1 MRKKS
6 VLSTLPT
13 PNRSLAIQNIPT
25 MADGGG
31 DKGASEE
38 IAESLRK
45 MAKIVNNLSA
55 RADCEPFREPV
66 DWKALELYDY
76 PKIIKKMMDLGSI
89 KQKLEK
95 GTYSDAAECA
105 DDVRLVWKNCMN
117 YNADGSDFYRLG
129 DSYSKRFE
137 ERFQKLV
144 DEFGEDVI
152 CGNIATQAAPPSK
165 KKSRSSPLP
174 NSSSTK
180 KHKSDKK
187 SFDPK
192 GIIPLDVKTR
202 FAARLQRLSGM
213 ELGHVL
219 SVIDEKCPEA
229 LEEPPEDQLRSD
241 AQRVTKRHNYAL
253 DEFDGGSQIE
263 IDIDSIPSHIF
274 GELDLY
280 VKEQVSGRGRGPWSD
295 ELLTEDGTKKKKVK
309 T

>member
-1 MRKKS
+1 
-6 VLSTLPT
+6 
-13 PNRSLAIQNIPT
+13 
-25 MADGGG
+25 MADGGRDAG
-31 DKGASEE
+31 E

-76 PKIIKKMMDLGSI
+76 PKIIKKMMDLGTI
-89 KQKLEK
+89 KRKLEK
-95 GTYSDAAECA
+95 GKYSDAAECA
-105 DDVRLVWKNCMN
+105 DDVRLVWKNCMT

-152 CGNIATQAAPPSK
+152 CGNIAAQAAPSSK
-165 KKSRSSPLP
+165 KKSRTSPVP
-174 NSSSTK
+174 NSSSTNK

-187 SFDPK
+187 SFDPNK
-192 GIIPLDVKTR
+192 IVPLDVKTR

-241 AQRVTKRHNYAL
+241 AQRMTKRHNYAL
-253 DEFDGGSQIE
+253 DEFDGGCQIE
-263 IDIDSIPSHIF
+263 IDIDAIPTHIF
-274 GELDLY
+274 GELDAY

-295 ELLTEDGTKKKKVK
+295 ELLTEDATKKKKVK